1 MLACP
6 LSLYFQIKWT
16 GGLSSLPWLNSMIL
30 NLFHFYALLER
41 PWSPKAT
48 SRQNLN
54 VSFPPLQPYLFFF
67 FFFFVSK
74 ILFCSVHHSTHA
86 FPSASFVCTAIH
98 YITLPLVCVPTSL
111 PHSVHRALF
120 CDHFF
125 KQSTFKKRRTKN
137 IWSLT
142 LCMYSLLSYYL
153 ANICKP
159 HGTEDSVL
167 CDFLSCSYTK
177 RLSH

>member
-1 MLACP
+1 MLARP

-67 FFFFVSK
+67 LFFFLWAKYF
-74 ILFCSVHHSTHA
+74 
-86 FPSASFVCTAIH
+86 SAQC
-98 YITLPLVCVPTSL
+98 ITLPMPSPVPLLFALLFITLLSHWCVFPL
-111 PHSVHRALF
+111 PF
-120 CDHFF
+120 
-125 KQSTFKKRRTKN
+125 
-137 IWSLT
+137 LT
-142 LCMYSLLSYYL
+142 LFTELCPVTISSNNQHLKNVGQKIFDLSLFACTVCFHIIWLIYASLMAQKIQSCVIFYL
-153 ANICKP
+153 ALIQK
-159 HGTEDSVL
+159 D
-167 CDFLSCSYTK
+167 
-177 RLSH
+177 